1 MPAVRH
7 YWCPLFDETHD
18 FLCYLEQRTE
28 EILPGV
34 IWRVWK
40 RDVSLHGRSSSWVE
54 YCFCSISHMCN
65 FSKKFHGGLGGKI
78 LTLPM
83 LWFHSYRSAKISN
96 ICVANLSEVLS
107 ASLQYHCAIGRRY
120 PPWPFWINSVGFPPF
135 FPIMQLTFPAFLVL
149 LEGNA
154 IFPLRSLACAWTKCV
169 NYRFALV
176 LSPPMTHTVCLGIG
190 KYDSSCLGYDICL
203 GLRIAV
209 LKVEQ
214 RCNFPKVQSRML
226 CVDESCSHNSVQVS
240 QQCLGWG
247 LCLSRKA
254 TPHMKLW
261 LSPVDE
267 GMSLLVLVLLC
278 SMFVIFFSSL
288 FWTKLWQ
295 KEKHV

>member
-1 MPAVRH
+1 
-7 YWCPLFDETHD
+7 
-18 FLCYLEQRTE
+18 
-28 EILPGV
+28 
-34 IWRVWK
+34 
-40 RDVSLHGRSSSWVE
+40 
-54 YCFCSISHMCN
+54 
-65 FSKKFHGGLGGKI
+65 
-78 LTLPM
+78 
-83 LWFHSYRSAKISN
+83 
-96 ICVANLSEVLS
+96 
-107 ASLQYHCAIGRRY
+107 
-120 PPWPFWINSVGFPPF
+120 
-135 FPIMQLTFPAFLVL
+135 MQLTFPAFLVL

-154 IFPLRSLACAWTKCV
+154 IFSLRSLACAWTKCV

-176 LSPPMTHTVCLGIG
+176 LSPPMTHTVSLGIG

-278 SMFVIFFSSL
+278 SMFVIFF
-288 FWTKLWQ
+288 FIFVWDKIVTKGKTCITRPWGPPESAAAGA
-295 KEKHV
+295 EKCHFYSATV